1 MKKTSHCRL
10 AELFKVISGVALLV
24 SSGCVTRTGE
34 YYQDTRARY
43 VSPVSTTF
51 CRAGQIPVVGWF
63 VFLPIGLVGCGLE
76 IAVVNP
82 VRDTLMLPIDM
93 FQPYHGYYVRV
104 IDESGSPVAGADVGI
119 DGIGHSEMFWSD
131 SGDKG
136 TTGKDGM
143 VYFPHLNYLPSQI
156 DVNADGFHKRRGDMF
171 HVRGVDR
178 DVCPDRAKGP
188 SWSTDAEG
196 RRVYTV
202 RIFRRKRLTAL
213 RRIRVDACRWGY
225 YATKAWTN
233 GYDVVNRDWT
243 PPRGRGKN
251 ADLVFRNEWLPRK
264 DGGPE
269 ERRFSVSVMN
279 ERSGLVKLPMLGES
293 DSVCFCTRHE
303 VPETA
308 DFEKSIAITD
318 LKMPSHESPELADYI
333 AYRVFR
339 PDGGGKEYYGAL
351 TLESWFGTFYH
362 IANPNPGDRSLEP
375 CEEGIDWKHKVSN

>member
-1 MKKTSHCRL
+1 
-10 AELFKVISGVALLV
+10 V
-24 SSGCVTRTGE
+24 
-34 YYQDTRARY
+34 
-43 VSPVSTTF
+43 
-51 CRAGQIPVVGWF
+51 
-63 VFLPIGLVGCGLE
+63 
-76 IAVVNP
+76 
-82 VRDTLMLPIDM
+82 

-104 IDESGSPVAGADVGI
+104 IDESGFPVAGADVEI
-119 DGIGHSEMFWSD
+119 DGIGPSEMFRSD

-136 TTGKDGM
+136 MTGKDGM

-156 DVNADGFHKRRGDMF
+156 EVNADGFHKRCGDMF

-202 RIFRRKRLTAL
+202 RIFRRKRPTAL
-213 RRIRVDACRWGY
+213 RRIRVDACFWGD

-251 ADLVFRNEWLPRK
+251 ADLVFRNEFLPRK
-264 DGGPE
+264 DGGSE
-269 ERRFSVSVMN
+269 KGRLSVSVTN
-279 ERSGLVKLPMLGES
+279 EKSGLVKLPMLGES
-293 DSVCFCTRHE
+293 DSVCFCTRYE
-303 VPETA
+303 VPEKSE
-308 DFEKSIAITD
+308 FEKSITITD
-318 LKMPSHESPELADYI
+318 LKMPSHKSPEPADYI
-333 AYRVFR
+333 AYKVFR
-339 PDGGGKEYYGAL
+339 SDGGGKEYYGAL

-375 CEEGIDWKHKVSN
+375 CEEGIPSLPLE